1 MSEIKDTEMEMNK
14 PGETKETGAALPFV
28 AMLMVVLLGVAA
40 FAIDLGWLYLNG
52 ARLQRAADSSALA
65 GVVYLPADIPNVIDK
80 AIDGASANGWDVGTV
95 NGTPIAGGGPD
106 DLEWQQ
112 LDDNRLEV
120 TLSTTI
126 PTFFLRVLGFDTF
139 DITRVATAEYV
150 KPVPMGSPSACFG
163 VGGFAASS
171 LPSNLSHCSAYAMNF
186 WAAINGPHTAKE
198 HGDPF
203 AVECITA
210 NSSGC
215 TGGGPN
221 TDDYRPNGYY
231 YGIEVPSGKS
241 SFTVRIFDAAFYDRP
256 NFQTETG
263 DGDGLGNSANGG
275 MTTQYF
281 LYAPDAT
288 PQNPQDNSVL
298 LCSSPSYNAEYQNGT
313 SLTTKNRW
321 RDLCTINNP
330 AADAIYVLRVQS
342 TGSTGGNNSYS
353 IGVATSPDSAPRARV
368 YAINDMSI
376 FTNANAGTAVVY
388 LAEVDA
394 IHAGKILELSFYD
407 PGENL
412 QPGADAWVEVKTPSG
427 TTPQCSWVSRNDSG
441 TQTGSGSGNC
451 RIKSTTNAVPAF
463 NAQWL
468 TATIEIPDD
477 YTCSSDCFWKMHL
490 DMAGSQDRTTW
501 TARVIGNP
509 VRLVPN
515 Q

>member
-1 MSEIKDTEMEMNK
+1 MRCIEGLVRRVRTPEDRES
-14 PGETKETGAALPFV
+14 GAALPFV
-28 AMLMVVLLGVAA
+28 AVLLVLLLGVAA
-40 FAIDLGWLYLNG
+40 FAVDLGWLYLNG

-65 GVVYLPADIPNVIDK
+65 GVVYLPADMSGVSDS
-80 AIDGASANGWDVGTV
+80 AIDGATANGWDIGTV

-106 DLEWQQ
+106 ALEFQQ
-112 LDDNRLEV
+112 LADNKLEV

-126 PTFFLRVLGFDTF
+126 PTFFLKVLGFDTF
-139 DITRVATAEYV
+139 DVTRVATAEYV
-150 KPVPMGSPSACFG
+150 KPVPMGSPSSCFG
-163 VGGFAASS
+163 IGGFAATS
-171 LPSNLSHCSAYAMNF
+171 LPSNLSHCSAYTMNF

-198 HGDPF
+198 HGDPY

-210 NSSGC
+210 NASGC

-221 TDDYRPNGYY
+221 TDDYRPTGYY
-231 YGIEVPSGKS
+231 YGIEVPAGET
-241 SFTVRIFDAAFYDRP
+241 SFTVRMFDAAFYDRP

-275 MTTQYF
+275 ATTEYR
-281 LYAPDAT
+281 LYAPDQT
-288 PQNPQDNSVL
+288 PQNPQDNSNL
-298 LCSSPSYNAEYQNGT
+298 LCTSPSYGPEYQSGNS

-321 RDLCTINNP
+321 RNLCTINSP
-330 AADAIYVLRVQS
+330 SEGIYVLNVRT
-342 TGSTGGNNSYS
+342 TGSNGGNNSYS
-353 IGVATSPDSAPRARV
+353 LGVASSPSGAPHVRV

-388 LAEVDA
+388 LAEVDPV
-394 IHAGKILELSFYD
+394 HAGKVLELSFYD

-412 QPGADAWVEVKTPSG
+412 QPGADAHVEVKMPNG
-427 TTPQCSWVSRNDSG
+427 TTPQCDWVSRNDSG

-451 RIKSTTNAVPAF
+451 RIQSTDNAVPEF

-468 TATIEIPDD
+468 TATIDIPDS
-477 YTCSSDCFWKMHL
+477 YTCSSDCYWKMHL

-501 TARVIGNP
+501 AARVIGNP

-515 Q
+515 E

>member
-1 MSEIKDTEMEMNK
+1 MNILRK
-14 PGETKETGAALPFV
+14 PRRTHDSQKGAALPFV
-28 AMLMVVLLGVAA
+28 AMLFVLLLGIAA

-65 GVVYLPADIPNVIDK
+65 GVVYLPADIPNVVNK
-80 AIDGASANGWDVGTV
+80 AVDGAGANGWEIGTV
-95 NGTPIAGGGPD
+95 NGVPIGGGGPD
-106 DLEWQQ
+106 DLAWQQ
-112 LDDNRLEV
+112 LADNKLEV

-126 PTFFLRVLGFDTF
+126 PTFFLKILGFETF
-139 DITRVATAEYV
+139 DVTRVATAEYI

-163 VGGFAASS
+163 IGGFATSTLAAA
-171 LPSNLSHCSAYAMNF
+171 NLSHCAAYTMNF

-198 HGDPF
+198 QGDPF

-210 NSSGC
+210 NSGGC
-215 TGGGPN
+215 TGGAN
-221 TDDYRPNGYY
+221 TADYRPSGYY
-231 YGIEVPSGKS
+231 YGIEVPAGKS
-241 SFTVRIFDAAFYDRP
+241 SFTVRIFDAAFYDRA

-263 DGDGLGNSANGG
+263 DGDGLGGSANGG
-275 MTTQYF
+275 ATMQYF
-281 LYAPDAT
+281 LYAPDST

-298 LCSSPSYNAEYQNGT
+298 LCSSPVYTPEYQDGNN

-321 RDLCTINNP
+321 RNLCTINNP

-342 TGSTGGNNSYS
+342 TGNTGGNNSYS
-353 IGVATSPDSAPRARV
+353 IGVVTNSNSAPHARV

-376 FTNANAGTAVVY
+376 FTNANAGTAIVY
-388 LAEVDA
+388 LAEVDP
-394 IHAGKILELSFYD
+394 IHAGKILQLSFYD

-412 QPGADAWVEVKTPSG
+412 QPGADAWVEVKMPSG
-427 TTPQCSWVSRNDSG
+427 TTPQCDWVSKNNSG

-451 RIKSTTNAVPAF
+451 RIKSTTSAVPAF

-468 TATIEIPDD
+468 TATIEIPDN
-477 YTCSSDCFWKMHL
+477 YTCTTDCFWKMHL

-501 TARVIGNP
+501 TAKVIGNP

-515 Q
+515 E